1 MRPHAFIISVSL
13 YSYNFGPEMGPLS
26 AQLLWLVLGGVPFPL
41 DSLLQPPWHGIHQ
54 VLQENIHEISILVV
68 CTVIVT
74 ASSIE
79 TAAS

>member
-13 YSYNFGPEMGPLS
+13 YSYNFGPEMGPS
-26 AQLLWLVLGGVPFPL
+26 AQLLWLVLGGVPLPP
-41 DSLLQPPWHGIHQ
+41 DGLLQPPGQGIHQ

-68 CTVIVT
+68 CTVMVT